1 MDRLI
6 FGILRHGFHGG
17 GGGGGADKKIEC
29 PILSK
34 VQTQKYPYW
43 MERYF
48 TLLWEVPP
56 WD

>member
-1 MDRLI
+1 MASMV
-6 FGILRHGFHGG
+6 GW